1 MQITGCCYAT
11 SRSSAVQKKKKRK
24 SIRMNE
30 RLLNRI
36 LSIHSNGVFRER
48 DKLSSWVTLIKNEEV
63 NTLSVLGLTEDY
75 KEFLRERIDK
85 TLVKFSKSVLGHQ
98 SSRNITFGSLYKLP
112 NAKNVLWL
120 ICLGELLSA
129 YIFIPR
135 TYVEQD
141 GTVFRMEWYWRD
153 FV

>member
-1 MQITGCCYAT
+1 
-11 SRSSAVQKKKKRK
+11 
-24 SIRMNE
+24 MNE

-75 KEFLRERIDK
+75 KEFLRERVDK